1 MELDGQ
7 KQFAFWEKRSQK
19 LVSHKSWAVSNL
31 WNRLKEEHWASD
43 IRKRHSIGDYV
54 VDFCCPSKKLVIE
67 LEKNN
72 YSNFADTIRQME
84 KTACL
89 EQWGFKVVRLK
100 AKAVYDELGEALKE
114 IRELIKERSN
124 A

>member
-1 MELDGQ
+1 MEQDGK
-7 KQFAFWEKRSQK
+7 KQYPFWEKRRQK
-19 LVSHKSWAVSNL
+19 LVNHKSWAVSSL
-31 WNRLKEEHWASD
+31 WNRLKEEHWATD
-43 IRKRHSIGDYV
+43 IRKRHNIGDYV

-84 KTACL
+84 KTAYL